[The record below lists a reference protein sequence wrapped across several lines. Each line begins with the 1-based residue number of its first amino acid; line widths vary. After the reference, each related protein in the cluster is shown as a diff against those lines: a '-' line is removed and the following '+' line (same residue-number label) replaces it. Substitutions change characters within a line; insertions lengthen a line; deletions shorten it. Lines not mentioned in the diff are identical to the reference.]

1 MKDEHPDTIFNVSM
15 SQTLGRTI
23 VTSLTTLFP
32 VVALF
37 IFGGSNIQGFAFVI
51 IVGIIAGTIST
62 LFLAATVALAFE
74 KSASK
79 DKIKKLEAI
88 KEKEEKKAKEL
99 QANSDGDVT
108 VDVTTAKAEDIAI
121 SKKTKMKLLGK
132 KK

>member
-1 MKDEHPDTIFNVSM
+1 
-15 SQTLGRTI
+15 
-23 VTSLTTLFP
+23 LTTLFP

-99 QANSDGDVT
+99 QANSDAGVA